1 MHMFQKSGKR
11 ILASLLAYFLLIAAN
26 AAMAAAPAQ
35 NVWLQTSPLL
45 SPRTGAGVIEVD
57 GVIYAIG
64 GVDGR
69 EFLTSSESSAIHK
82 DGSLAPWRAGDAHFF
97 GSGCKHRPGSPLSMR
112 NRVATGSKPPKERV
126 MRSWTIALAL
136 LLCA

>member
-26 AAMAAAPAQ
+26 AALAAAPAQ
-35 NVWLQTSPLL
+35 KVWLQTSPLL

-82 DGSLAPWRAGDAHFF
+82 DGSLAPWRAGDALNEARGFF
-97 GSGCKHRPGSPLSMR
+97 G
-112 NRVATGSKPPKERV
+112 VAAHQDFIYAVGGGNGPSEIGRAHV
-126 MRSWTIALAL
+126 
-136 LLCA
+136 